1 MLMTANV
8 STVEDEEL
16 SRRAKLC
23 VYQLINILNL
33 TYANKLWVRLE
44 IQGGKLKFLRRF
56 LRKSVIP
63 VELPLLQGPAEGHL
77 LMIIRDSSRFLHQYQ
92 WVSKYSSF

>member
-1 MLMTANV
+1 M

-16 SRRAKLC
+16 CRRAKLC

-44 IQGGKLKFLRRF
+44 IQGGKLKFLRLF
-56 LRKSVIP
+56 LTDRVRKSVIP

-77 LMIIRDSSRFLHQYQ
+77 LMTMRDSSRFLHQHQ
-92 WVSKYSSF
+92 WVSKYSSFK